1 MVYATWWPSED
12 LFEVFWWGW
21 RTKLVHKL
29 KLNVSSVG
37 DLLKIKEEL
46 TKQRDK
52 LLSEVVALRENLT
65 KATDAQQEIEAEKN
79 KAMDTI
85 AQV

>member
-1 MVYATWWPSED
+1 MLRDGLQRTFLRCSGED
-12 LFEVFWWGW
+12 EACSQTF
-21 RTKLVHKL
+21 
-29 KLNVSSVG
+29 LNVSSVG

-52 LLSEVVALRENLT
+52 LLSEVAALRENLT
-65 KATDAQQEIEAEKN
+65 KATDAQQETEAEKN

>member
-1 MVYATWWPSED
+1 MAFRRP
-12 LFEVFWWGW
+12 FWGV
-21 RTKLVHKL
+21 LVRIKN
-29 KLNVSSVG
+29 KACSQTFLNVSSVG